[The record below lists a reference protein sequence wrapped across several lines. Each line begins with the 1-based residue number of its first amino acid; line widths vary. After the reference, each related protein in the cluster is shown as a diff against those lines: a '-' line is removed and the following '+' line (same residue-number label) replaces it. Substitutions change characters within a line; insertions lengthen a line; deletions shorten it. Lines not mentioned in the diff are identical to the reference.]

1 MKGKKITAKMISL
14 MSKQSL
20 KSSKM
25 RNIFV
30 MITIVLAS
38 ALLTTVLM
46 FAAGQKQKE
55 KNDLSHRR
63 QVSYYNLTKEQTEQL
78 KKDERIE
85 TQIQLKT
92 GILSEMDGFD
102 VMPFYVSEFSDQIRI
117 GELES
122 GSFPESE
129 HDIAVQAAML
139 VKMQVE
145 PAAGSSVTFTFYDG
159 SKETFK
165 VSGILKG
172 SETTKQFP
180 VFFSEDYAKNGSQLK
195 ERPYEVYA
203 RLSGAEGMYPQECKE
218 LMYLIGSSAGI
229 EREYV
234 NPSKSFLDSLS
245 VNMQSV
251 MIYGLVGIV
260 ILLACVLVIYGVF
273 YLSVIGRIHQFGQ
286 LRTLGMT
293 RQQMKKFV
301 AREGGFLFLCSAPIG
316 VALGGVAGYLI
327 IPDGFKLSHT
337 LIVISVVFVTVFII
351 TMISVRKPARLA
363 ASVSPME
370 ALRYVPQD
378 GMKKTAN
385 KKLCRRLTPYDLGI
399 MNFSK
404 NRKKTVVTMLSL
416 ALGGILFMTAAAYIS
431 SFDKEKYARQGYF
444 TDAEFNIQ
452 YSAGA
457 IERNEY
463 GESGLQ
469 AQEILGESMIQ
480 EICAVDGVKKITE
493 IKGFGVKYDY
503 PKQDEYDS
511 NDNVTPLTVEET
523 KELAAYLEDGSS
535 DYDKLMSGDYILI
548 MDNNTAEEIF
558 GWKFLTGD
566 QITLHYYDGTKMA
579 EKKVTILGILNDQ
592 FLIDHSGLIEG
603 WFAMPEQAILNLVSY
618 KNINSHLIV
627 STDEEKESEI
637 EESLLKLIAD
647 KPELQIETLSERKI
661 EYAQNANQQFGIISG
676 LSIFIMMF
684 SILSMMNTLITNIV
698 TRKQELAMLESIGM
712 SKAQLRRMLLTES
725 LFLVFVT
732 VGITMTIG
740 TVCGY
745 LLSRCLYKI
754 GAFYM
759 AFQFPGVFSAAYI
772 TVLILVPLVITFV
785 SMRSFSR
792 EPLVERL
799 RGTEN

>member
-1 MKGKKITAKMISL
+1 
-14 MSKQSL
+14 
-20 KSSKM
+20 
-25 RNIFV
+25 
-30 MITIVLAS
+30 
-38 ALLTTVLM
+38 
-46 FAAGQKQKE
+46 
-55 KNDLSHRR
+55 
-63 QVSYYNLTKEQTEQL
+63 
-78 KKDERIE
+78 
-85 TQIQLKT
+85 
-92 GILSEMDGFD
+92 
-102 VMPFYVSEFSDQIRI
+102 
-117 GELES
+117 
-122 GSFPESE
+122 
-129 HDIAVQAAML
+129 
-139 VKMQVE
+139 
-145 PAAGSSVTFTFYDG
+145 
-159 SKETFK
+159 
-165 VSGILKG
+165 
-172 SETTKQFP
+172 
-180 VFFSEDYAKNGSQLK
+180 
-195 ERPYEVYA
+195 
-203 RLSGAEGMYPQECKE
+203 
-218 LMYLIGSSAGI
+218 MYLIGSSAGI

-293 RQQMKKFV
+293 RKQMKKFV

-327 IPDGFKLSHT
+327 IPDGFKLSQT

-399 MNFSK
+399 INFSK
-404 NRKKTVVTMLSL
+404 NRKKAVVTMLSL

-457 IERNEY
+457 IELNEY

-548 MDNNTAEEIF
+548 IDNNTAEEIF

-627 STDEEKESEI
+627 STDEEKESKI